1 MATAV
6 TRESSRRRAFA
17 ATIDATLV
25 LRLGLAVLFGAN
37 ALVAWFDPEQFTS
50 LVAEAGVDRLVDS
63 QVILWGIRLNDFVVA
78 FAILVLWNRWPRL
91 IPAWVGLYTPSV
103 GVIKVAALV

>member
-6 TRESSRRRAFA
+6 PRESSRSAYS
-17 ATIDATLV
+17 ATLDATFV

-37 ALVAWFDPEQFTS
+37 ALVAWFAPEQFTS
-50 LVAEAGVDRLVDS
+50 LVADAGVDRLVDS
-63 QVILWGIRLNDFVVA
+63 QMILWGIRLNDFVVA
-78 FAILVLWNRWPRL
+78 FAVLFAWNRWPRL
-91 IPAWVGLYTPSV
+91 IPAWVGLYMLGV